1 MNDYRIVPC
10 GTYLQV
16 LNSNDEV
23 VWWGCSYGRLKRII
37 DSGMLDKVLAES
49 ENTKIDAKVVIM

>member
-10 GTYLQV
+10 GKYLQV
-16 LNSNDEV
+16 LNSNDKV

-49 ENTKIDAKVVIM
+49 ENTADEN

>member
-10 GTYLQV
+10 GRYLQV

-37 DSGMLDKVLAES
+37 DSGILDKVLAES
-49 ENTKIDAKVVIM
+49 ENTNGNCK